1 VVKGT
6 LLGLGVTSLIWA
18 ALVGAYSAIELVRGH
33 RPFEMLQ
40 WEVGGKFV
48 TIVILLVLFL
58 GGLIGY
64 TSDRIRRTRGY

>member
-1 VVKGT
+1 MKGT
-6 LLGLGVTSLIWA
+6 FVGLGITSLIWA
-18 ALVGAYSAIELVRGH
+18 ALVGAYAGIELVRGH
-33 RPFEMLQ
+33 RPFEMLH

-48 TIVILLVLFL
+48 TIVVLLVLFL

>member
-1 VVKGT
+1 MKGT

-18 ALVGAYSAIELVRGH
+18 ALVGAYAAIELVRGH

-58 GGLIGY
+58 GGMIGY